1 MLFCVLGFGYSIL
14 LPTALKF
21 ELPYRTIVESL
32 YNQFDCSF
40 FGGYVTYYV
49 LGHVLHE
56 YVPKLS
62 AQKKAAL
69 GLGGGNREC
78 GVQRLVG
85 EDRRYVYRIKY
96 ALLRNGIYRS
106 CGNFPAAA

>member
-1 MLFCVLGFGYSIL
+1 MWYLPMLAVLYLLTPFLKSFAAEKKKCMLFCVLGFGYSIL

-21 ELPYRTIVESL
+21 EFPYRTIVESL

-62 AQKKAAL
+62 AQKRQRL
-69 GLGGGNREC
+69 GLA
-78 GVQRLVG
+78 V
-85 EDRRYVYRIKY
+85 
-96 ALLRNGIYRS
+96 
-106 CGNFPAAA
+106 

>member
-1 MLFCVLGFGYSIL
+1 MVSAHAGGAVSSDAVLKILCGGQKKCMLFCVLGFGYSIL

-21 ELPYRTIVESL
+21 EFPYRTIVESL

-40 FGGYVTYYV
+40 FGGYLTYYV

-62 AQKKAAL
+62 AQKRQRL
-69 GLGGGNREC
+69 GLA
-78 GVQRLVG
+78 V
-85 EDRRYVYRIKY
+85 
-96 ALLRNGIYRS
+96 
-106 CGNFPAAA
+106 